1 MKKWSLLPMVLI
13 IGLFISYLTL
23 PVINYGFLGLPFL
36 LIVLT
41 LLVILLF
48 LEVQVAGKS
57 KQIKVLSK
65 PNIGLLIFLVSLIAY
80 ATLVPL
86 VTSVKIFYFQQ
97 YRDLIGN
104 VKDGQKITNHIA
116 PISINEI
123 RVVDEELAHLLG
135 EKILGSQPALG
146 SQVEL
151 GDFCIQ
157 KVNNKLYWVAPL
169 LHSGFFKWMN
179 NTEGTSGYVMV
190 SATNERDVK
199 LVQNADGKAV
209 KIKYKPAA
217 FFSK

>member
-1 MKKWSLLPMVLI
+1 MVLI

-41 LLVILLF
+41 LMVILLF

-65 PNIGLLIFLVSLIAY
+65 PNKGLLIFLVSLIAY

-104 VKDGQKITNHIA
+104 VKDGQKIVLEN
-116 PISINEI
+116 ISI
-123 RVVDEELAHLLG
+123 
-135 EKILGSQPALG
+135 S
-146 SQVEL
+146 
-151 GDFCIQ
+151 
-157 KVNNKLYWVAPL
+157 
-169 LHSGFFKWMN
+169 SG
-179 NTEGTSGYVMV
+179 
-190 SATNERDVK
+190 
-199 LVQNADGKAV
+199 
-209 KIKYKPAA
+209 
-217 FFSK
+217 